1 MASVQIKNTFDD
13 KSDSEVFEAAKQA
26 IVNAGYEVWKTRDLA
41 RLVMGTG
48 TEDGQEVR
56 LNVVVNML
64 DASATISAESDDLD
78 ESVLN
83 KVVEKVNKEL
93 EKLLL

>member
-1 MASVQIKNTFDD
+1 MASVQLKNTYGD

-41 RLVMGTG
+41 KLVLGTG

-56 LNVVVNML
+56 LNVVVSMV
-64 DASATISAESDDLD
+64 DASATISAEGDDLD
-78 ESVLN
+78 EAALN
-83 KVVEKVNKEL
+83 RVTEKVDAEL
-93 EKLLL
+93 QKLLS

>member
-1 MASVQIKNTFDD
+1 MASVQLKNSYGD
-13 KSDSEVFEAAKQA
+13 KSDSEVFGAAKQA

-41 RLVMGTG
+41 KLVLGTG

-56 LNVVVNML
+56 LNVVVSMV

-78 ESVLN
+78 EAVLK
-83 KVVEKVNKEL
+83 KVTEKVHAEL
-93 EKLLL
+93 LKLLS

>member
-1 MASVQIKNTFDD
+1 MASVQLKNSYGD

-26 IVNAGYEVWKTRDLA
+26 IVNAGYEVWKTRELA
-41 RLVMGTG
+41 KLVLGTG

-56 LNVVVNML
+56 LNVVVSMV

-78 ESVLN
+78 EAVLN
-83 KVVEKVNKEL
+83 GVTQKVDAEL
-93 EKLLL
+93 QKLLA